1 MPVLH
6 IFLCTFLGPSHTL
19 PEVSHAA
26 QRMCATRLI
35 ALRILSAPPAP
46 RARSKHHT
54 SSVLPLALA
63 PYVPGGRRQR
73 HMGGPKISG
82 EGFFFFPKAVADIII
97 IIIII
102 IFIIV
107 IMVIVVWEQTPR
119 CGHHLGFTVL
129 CGLGQLLAWV
139 VTVLSVPRPGTQL
152 QPGCGPPGLG
162 GEGQDTAVSL
172 WGWSLAQALGEPLSG
187 GRETRHSAMLAACP
201 CQRHYIH

>member
-35 ALRILSAPPAP
+35 ALRILSSPPAP

-63 PYVPGGRRQR
+63 PHVPGGRRQR
-73 HMGGPKISG
+73 NMGSPKISG
-82 EGFFFFPKAVADIII
+82 EGFFFSQKLLLILLSSSSSLLSWLLWYGSRPLGVDTTLGSLFC
-97 IIIII
+97 
-102 IFIIV
+102 
-107 IMVIVVWEQTPR
+107 VVLASCWPGWAQFCR
-119 CGHHLGFTVL
+119 C
-129 CGLGQLLAWV
+129 
-139 VTVLSVPRPGTQL
+139 TQL